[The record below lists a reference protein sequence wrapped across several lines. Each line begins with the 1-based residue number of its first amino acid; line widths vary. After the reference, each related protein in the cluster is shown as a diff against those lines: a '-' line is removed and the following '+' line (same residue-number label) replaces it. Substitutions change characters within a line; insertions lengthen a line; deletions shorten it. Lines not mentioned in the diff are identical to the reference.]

1 MHKGFDLT
9 HFGMGFIHLNLKFA
23 VTVDAPEYDAIPT
36 AHLAF
41 HTSQMNAPEYDA
53 IPTAHLA
60 FHTSQMSMAGAVAS

>member
-1 MHKGFDLT
+1 MEDGVEEKAWSVVWYGNMHKGFDLT

-41 HTSQMNAPEYDA
+41 HTSQM
-53 IPTAHLA
+53 
-60 FHTSQMSMAGAVAS
+60 SMAGAVAS